1 MIFEKNQVRNVLLE
15 QGVESFIA
23 AAVANSLDGTIGT
36 GVGVTGN
43 QTEGDDDSAMV
54 QFDGMVSAE
63 RWPAVYDKL
72 QSVPTRLIEIDEM
85 PTTNGRNVEFTIRV
99 SEKPLEMDETA
110 RVIEG
115 LRDTWQQSSNHP
127 SEESFVGHDED
138 YQVDAD

>member
-1 MIFEKNQVRNVLLE
+1 MTSVNPVATFE
-15 QGVESFIA
+15 
-23 AAVANSLDGTIGT
+23 
-36 GVGVTGN
+36 
-43 QTEGDDDSAMV
+43 
-54 QFDGMVSAE
+54 VSAGPPNAGSGSDPE
-63 RWPAVYDKL
+63 ISL
-72 QSVPTRLIEIDEM
+72 SVAGGVAQMTRLIEIDEM